1 MATFRVRT
9 LQCVICDE
17 EIRARIEIIEGVE
30 QQAQCPECNTP
41 LVSIGSLNL
50 PSIVEACDH
59 RITFEPGSIVISA
72 HIDENRLA
80 ERLAEEIRRR
90 LQ

>member
-1 MATFRVRT
+1 M
-9 LQCVICDE
+9 
-17 EIRARIEIIEGVE
+17 
-30 QQAQCPECNTP
+30 
-41 LVSIGSLNL
+41 SIGSLNL

-72 HIDENRLA
+72 HIDENRLV